1 MLCRA
6 NPTGGVYGPLDV
18 GRVGGQSTETIRRHV
33 RRTREHV
40 RQSLARSGQGGSE
53 VNGAQ
58 WVVRTLRERGIEYAF
73 TLCGNGLDPFLDAC
87 LDSGLRVIDTRNEQA
102 ASYMADTWGRMTGR
116 LGVAAVSSGPGHTN
130 ALTGLANA
138 FWDGGPMLLISGCSP
153 LRTRGLDNFQEL
165 DQAVM
170 AAPAAKYSSTV
181 RHIGMLQHE
190 LNTALSAAL
199 TGRPGPVHLTI
210 PVDVLE
216 EEVDQSGLLRSH
228 RAPAQVSVAG
238 PGDTDL
244 IREAV
249 KVLAHARKPLMIVGS
264 GLFYA
269 QAWNALSEFAAKTD
283 IPILSHIWDRCC
295 VEEALPQY
303 VGVTNAELNGA
314 MSMVSRADVLL
325 VVGARIDYRLWHGR
339 PPGVASAAR
348 LIRVDADPLEVN
360 RVVVPDIGI
369 VGSPAAVL
377 EEMTEQARRLWC
389 PTHGPWLA
397 EVRGAR
403 DRLLEEW
410 ESLGRDDVC
419 PVPGIRICREIKPFL
434 DRDVTFLLDGGNIG
448 RWAHMTLFDRHPGHW
463 FTCGASGVVGW
474 GLPGAV
480 AAKLA
485 RPDHPLLL
493 LSGDG
498 AAGFTVTEIETAL
511 RFGTPYVA
519 VIAHDGA
526 WGIVADGQPE
536 GRRVASEFGEVRFD
550 RVAQALGA
558 QGIFVDDPRKLGR
571 SIEEALHA
579 DTVVVIH
586 VPTQLA
592 GLSHWEERFGR
603 R

>member
-1 MLCRA
+1 M
-6 NPTGGVYGPLDV
+6 
-18 GRVGGQSTETIRRHV
+18 
-33 RRTREHV
+33 
-40 RQSLARSGQGGSE
+40 
-53 VNGAQ
+53 NGAQ
-58 WVVRTLRERGIEYAF
+58 WVVRTLRERGVERVF
-73 TLCGNGLDPFLDAC
+73 VLCGNGLDPLLDAC
-87 LDSGLRVIDTRNEQA
+87 LDYGIRVIDTRNEQA

-138 FWDGGPMLLISGCSP
+138 YWDGGPMLLISGCSP
-153 LRTRGLDNFQEL
+153 LPTRGMDHFQEL
-165 DQAVM
+165 DQVGM
-170 AAPAAKYSSTV
+170 AAPVSKYANIV
-181 RHIGMLQHE
+181 RHVEVLQHE

-210 PVDVLE
+210 PVDVLSAE
-216 EEVDQSGLLRSH
+216 LDESTLLRQDL
-228 RAPAQVSVAG
+228 APAQVVQSC
-238 PGDTDL
+238 PGDDDL
-244 IREAV
+244 IHEAV
-249 KVLAHARKPLMIVGS
+249 EMLALARKPMMVVGS

-269 QAWNALSEFAAKTD
+269 RAWQSLAEFAALTD

-295 VEEALPQY
+295 VERAIPQY

-314 MSMVSRADVLL
+314 MSMVSQADLLL
-325 VVGARIDYRLWHGR
+325 VFGARIDYRLWHGR
-339 PPGVASAAR
+339 PPNVSVQAR
-348 LIRVDADPLEVN
+348 IVRVDVDPTEVN
-360 RVVVPDIGI
+360 RVVLPDIGI
-369 VGSPAAVL
+369 VGSPRAVL
-377 EEMTEQARRLWC
+377 EQMVEEARWVEHWPHRE
-389 PTHGPWLA
+389 WLA
-397 EVRGAR
+397 EVRAAR
-403 DRLLEEW
+403 DRLLDRW

-448 RWAHMTLFDRHPGHW
+448 RWAHMTLFDRHPAHW

-519 VIAHDGA
+519 VVAHDGA
-526 WGIVADGQPE
+526 WGIVADGQPDE
-536 GRRVASEFGEVRFD
+536 RRVASQFGEIRFD

-558 QGIFVDDPRKLGR
+558 QGILIGDPRQLGP
-571 SIEEALHA
+571 SIEKGLASN
-579 DTVVVIH
+579 TVTVLH

-592 GLSHWEERFGR
+592 GIGRWKERFGQG
-603 R
+603 